1 LAAAGVLVL
10 GVMVGRPGERKVV
23 DDTVVGTTPV
33 AGNKTNV
40 LTNQQK
46 WFEKSMT
53 ILEMTDAKP
62 NT

>member
-10 GVMVGRPGERKVV
+10 GVMVGRPGEREVV
-23 DDTVVGTTPV
+23 DDSVVGTTPV

-46 WFEKSMT
+46 
-53 ILEMTDAKP
+53 
-62 NT
+62 